1 MTVTRNEILTS
12 LASRRESTR
21 KRQPFLVGRTIAAYL
36 VLPRMTIAHDL
47 LRMKLAESLA
57 TEPPALTRRDVV
69 LPAVPGKAFAVIGV
83 RRGGKTSFLAQCRAD
98 RLALGRSRESQL
110 LFSLEDERLA
120 GLTVADLGWLIEEHA
135 RQFPEVRAAGGMTF
149 YLDEVQTV
157 PGWEGLVRR
166 LMDEGGV
173 ELFVS
178 GSSAKL
184 LSREVATSLRGRAME
199 VLVHPFSFREA
210 LRHAGAEPTEPLERL
225 GATKRAALDQR
236 LRRYLAEGGFPEAQG
251 ASAGDRAALLS
262 SYVDV
267 VVLRDVIERH
277 AVSNPLALR
286 WIERQL
292 LANPGGSFSVK
303 KHYDTLRSQGVAV
316 GKDTLHNY
324 LAYLEDAFLVRTVA
338 MHSASERQRM
348 VNPRKAYPVD
358 PGLIALFERSGRTH
372 HGRALE
378 TAVLLELERRGYE
391 VAYVRTPEGF
401 EVDFLAH
408 RAGDAPLLLQVC
420 LESEGDDTWEREL
433 RALEAAAA
441 AHPDARPLIVSLDA
455 LPPRRPLPG
464 GLAWAPA
471 ACWLLEEMSSN
482 AGSSSMSPSRPTPST
497 RRRRERSCTR
507 IPEAST
513 HADEADHSQLQA
525 LRRGRDRARRP
536 RGLRRSE
543 QLGENL
549 GLARARPVGH
559 RRQAMGRGGGRA
571 PPSEPRRSRPAT
583 DLACP

>member
-1 MTVTRNEILTS
+1 
-12 LASRRESTR
+12 
-21 KRQPFLVGRTIAAYL
+21 
-36 VLPRMTIAHDL
+36 MTISHDL
-47 LRMKLAESLA
+47 LRLKLAESLQA
-57 TEPPALTRRDVV
+57 EPPALTRRDVR
-69 LPAVPGKAFAVIGV
+69 LPGISGKAFAVIGV

-98 RLALGRSRESQL
+98 RLAAGRAREGQVL
-110 LFSLEDERLA
+110 LSLEDERLA
-120 GLTVADLGWLIEEHA
+120 GLSVADLGWLLEEHA
-135 RQFPEVRAAGGMTF
+135 RQHLGLRGTGGMTL

-166 LMDEGGV
+166 LMDQRGV
-173 ELFVS
+173 EIFVS

-210 LRHAGAEPTEPLERL
+210 LRHGGVEPTTPLSRL
-225 GATKRAALDQR
+225 GADERAALDQR

-251 ASAGDRAALLS
+251 ASPRDRAALLAG
-262 SYVDV
+262 YVDV

-316 GKDTLHNY
+316 GKDTLHDY
-324 LAYLEDAFLVRTVA
+324 LAHLEDAFLVRTVA

-378 TAVLLELERRGYE
+378 TAILLELERRGFE
-391 VAYVRTPEGF
+391 VAYVRTAEGF
-401 EVDFLAH
+401 EVDFLAQ
-408 RAGDAPLLLQVC
+408 RPGEAPLLVQAC
-420 LESEGDDTWEREL
+420 LESEGDETWQREL

-441 AHPDARPLIVSLDA
+441 AHPAARPFLVTLDA
-455 LPPRRPLPG
+455 VAPSRPLPR
-464 GLAWAPA
+464 GLTWAPA
-471 ACWLLEEMSSN
+471 AGWLLEEM
-482 AGSSSMSPSRPTPST
+482 
-497 RRRRERSCTR
+497 
-507 IPEAST
+507 
-513 HADEADHSQLQA
+513 
-525 LRRGRDRARRP
+525 
-536 RGLRRSE
+536 
-543 QLGENL
+543 
-549 GLARARPVGH
+549 
-559 RRQAMGRGGGRA
+559 
-571 PPSEPRRSRPAT
+571 
-583 DLACP
+583 